1 MNGNEMSNVCCPTE
15 AKSTIR
21 DLMNDLI
28 GESQYLKNSINEI
41 HDIMLGPPP
50 PADGHPID
58 ANEFK
63 SLESAISIVLN
74 TIRNC
79 NDIANRVLSKL

>member
-1 MNGNEMSNVCCPTE
+1 MNDNSMSNVCCST
-15 AKSTIR
+15 KDTIR
-21 DLMNDLI
+21 SLMSDLMD
-28 GESQYLKNSINEI
+28 ESQYLKNSINEI

-50 PADGHPID
+50 PADEHPINAD
-58 ANEFK
+58 GPK

-79 NDIANRVLSKL
+79 NDIANRVLNKL